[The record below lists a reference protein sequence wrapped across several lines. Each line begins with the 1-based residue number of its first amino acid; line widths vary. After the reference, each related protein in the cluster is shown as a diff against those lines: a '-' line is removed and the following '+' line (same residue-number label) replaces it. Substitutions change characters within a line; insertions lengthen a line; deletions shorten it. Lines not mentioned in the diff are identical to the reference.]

1 MQSQSQQSHAWGE
14 ALRYGLIGGA
24 AAALL
29 SLIGMVE
36 AFGARSLISGVISL
50 GQTLLAGTV
59 VVCAYAAV
67 RKLNPQDRRLVLGA
81 GAVAGAAAGAVL
93 AALVL
98 LGTAVNLRAVLVNAS
113 PGLFALLAFQ
123 QPPALG
129 AVLLIVAGLLVGLAT
144 AGVSLLTGPARQII
158 LRALTWLLLFGLL
171 ADLVRIVSDNWGPL
185 AGIFG
190 WMLSGRGLS
199 IVGAAALIV
208 VVAGVSLAQQ
218 RGWLGRV
225 DVGSRVLAAAPP
237 AARQGLR
244 WGLILVVLL
253 AVPPVMG
260 TYISE
265 VMDQVLL
272 FVLMGLGLNIV
283 IGYAG
288 LLNLGNVAF
297 YAIGAYTVGVLTSP
311 ELGFFNL
318 NWWVAA
324 PIAVLVAA
332 LAGALLS
339 LPVLKTRG
347 DYLAIVT
354 LAFGEIV
361 RLLAISDWLRPY
373 VGGAQ
378 GIQLIAKPALGSF
391 VFDDQQKLYYL
402 LLAGCLLAGFIAWR
416 LRDSRLGRAWM
427 AMREDEDVAQAIGI
441 NLVSTKV
448 LAFAIGAA
456 FAGLSGAIFAAKL
469 GAAYAQSFGFLVS
482 INVLALMIIGGM
494 GSIPGVVVGALVL
507 IGLPELLREFAD
519 FRLLVYGAVLV
530 VMMLFRP
537 EGLAPEAAIRRELHA
552 ENNAGVEPAA

>member
-324 PIAVLVAA
+324 PIA
-332 LAGALLS
+332 S
-339 LPVLKTRG
+339 
-347 DYLAIVT
+347 
-354 LAFGEIV
+354 
-361 RLLAISDWLRPY
+361 
-373 VGGAQ
+373 
-378 GIQLIAKPALGSF
+378 
-391 VFDDQQKLYYL
+391 
-402 LLAGCLLAGFIAWR
+402 
-416 LRDSRLGRAWM
+416 
-427 AMREDEDVAQAIGI
+427 
-441 NLVSTKV
+441 
-448 LAFAIGAA
+448 
-456 FAGLSGAIFAAKL
+456 
-469 GAAYAQSFGFLVS
+469 
-482 INVLALMIIGGM
+482 
-494 GSIPGVVVGALVL
+494 
-507 IGLPELLREFAD
+507 
-519 FRLLVYGAVLV
+519 
-530 VMMLFRP
+530 
-537 EGLAPEAAIRRELHA
+537 
-552 ENNAGVEPAA
+552 

>member
-1 MQSQSQQSHAWGE
+1 
-14 ALRYGLIGGA
+14 
-24 AAALL
+24 
-29 SLIGMVE
+29 
-36 AFGARSLISGVISL
+36 
-50 GQTLLAGTV
+50 
-59 VVCAYAAV
+59 
-67 RKLNPQDRRLVLGA
+67 
-81 GAVAGAAAGAVL
+81 
-93 AALVL
+93 
-98 LGTAVNLRAVLVNAS
+98 
-113 PGLFALLAFQ
+113 
-123 QPPALG
+123 
-129 AVLLIVAGLLVGLAT
+129 
-144 AGVSLLTGPARQII
+144 
-158 LRALTWLLLFGLL
+158 
-171 ADLVRIVSDNWGPL
+171 
-185 AGIFG
+185 
-190 WMLSGRGLS
+190 
-199 IVGAAALIV
+199 
-208 VVAGVSLAQQ
+208 
-218 RGWLGRV
+218 
-225 DVGSRVLAAAPP
+225 
-237 AARQGLR
+237 
-244 WGLILVVLL
+244 
-253 AVPPVMG
+253 
-260 TYISE
+260 
-265 VMDQVLL
+265 
-272 FVLMGLGLNIV
+272 
-283 IGYAG
+283 
-288 LLNLGNVAF
+288 
-297 YAIGAYTVGVLTSP
+297 
-311 ELGFFNL
+311 
-318 NWWVAA
+318 
-324 PIAVLVAA
+324 
-332 LAGALLS
+332 
-339 LPVLKTRG
+339 VLKTRG

>member
-1 MQSQSQQSHAWGE
+1 MKAQSN
-14 ALRYGLIGGA
+14 ALVESVRLGLIGGA
-24 AAALL
+24 AAVLL
-29 SLIGMVE
+29 ALIGMVE
-36 AFGARSLISGVISL
+36 AFGARVVIHNVISL
-50 GQTLLAGTV
+50 GQTLLAATV
-59 VVCAYAAV
+59 VFSAYSAI
-67 RKLNPQDRRLVLGA
+67 RKVDPHNRNLVLSA
-81 GAVAGAAAGAVL
+81 GAVAGAAAGVVV

-98 LGTAVNLRAVLVNAS
+98 IGSAINLRDVFVNAS
-113 PGLFALLAFQ
+113 PRLYELLGFGQPPTVGVALLVVG
-123 QPPALG
+123 G
-129 AVLLIVAGLLVGLAT
+129 AIIGLAT
-144 AGVSLLTGPARQII
+144 AGISLLGGLLKEIV
-158 LRALTWLLLFGLL
+158 LRVLVWLLLLGLL
-171 ADLVRIVSDNWGPL
+171 ADLIRIISDNWGPL
-185 AGIFG
+185 AGMFR
-190 WMLSGRGLS
+190 WMISGRGLS
-199 IVGAAALIV
+199 LPGALAIVAV
-208 VVAGVSLAQQ
+208 VVLVSIAQA
-218 RGWLGRV
+218 RGWLSRLN
-225 DVGSRVLAAAPP
+225 VGDRLLAAAPP
-237 AARQGLR
+237 ATRQGLR
-244 WGLILVVLL
+244 WGLVLFL
-253 AVPPVMG
+253 LLLVPPVLG
-260 TYISE
+260 SYISE
-265 VMDQVLL
+265 VADQVML
-272 FVLMGLGLNIV
+272 FVLMGLGLNVV

-324 PIAVLVAA
+324 PIAIVVAA
-332 LAGALLS
+332 LAGAVLS

-391 VFDDQQKLYYL
+391 VFDDQQRLYYL
-402 LLAGCLLAGFIAWR
+402 LLVACLLAGFISWR

-441 NLVSTKV
+441 NLVATKV

-537 EGLAPEAAIRRELHA
+537 EGLAPEAAVRRELHA
-552 ENNAGVEPAA
+552 EDDAVPATGRAN